1 MASSWIKKKSLC
13 LAQCLCSHTRSL
25 SLTLWSHRHCYSPPG
40 RCGSLRSLFSGS
52 LSGPSFRRDGLGLA
66 PLPGLSL
73 CPLGPLEAAPASGAG
88 DPHFIWPFAL
98 RFSLGWG
105 PAGEAPRRQLGFQ
118 RTGVIFKACLPCVCA
133 DKGCLCRES
142 TTYTV
147 GPMQISAN
155 DNIIIRLRK
164 QRQ

>member
-1 MASSWIKKKSLC
+1 MSVLSHSIAVPDSLVTPALLLSSWEVWITAISL
-13 LAQCLCSHTRSL
+13 LRFTHRTFLQERRARARTSSWAQ
-25 SLTLWSHRHCYSPPG
+25 
-40 RCGSLRSLFSGS
+40 LR
-52 LSGPSFRRDGLGLA
+52 
-66 PLPGLSL
+66 LSL
-73 CPLGPLEAAPASGAG
+73 CPLGPLEAALASGAG